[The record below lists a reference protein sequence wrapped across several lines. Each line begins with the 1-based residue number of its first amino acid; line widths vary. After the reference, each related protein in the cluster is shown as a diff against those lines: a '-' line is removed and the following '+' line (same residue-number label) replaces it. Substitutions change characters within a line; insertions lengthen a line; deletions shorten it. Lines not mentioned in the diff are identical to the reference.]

1 MILLTQVSLK
11 AQSNIYNNMAF
22 KMKGFSGFK
31 QTSYESFDKAI
42 EKKSDADN
50 ILKDP
55 TMEGAGTIHGGIQVM
70 KETKADR
77 ISNFADSVEN
87 LAGKAKEG
95 HEARKAQATSAT
107 KGDERKE
114 AAQEPETNAQ
124 SEAVEEPK
132 PEALGFMDS
141 GGSADT
147 KPKIQLDDETKGKIT
162 EAGSKW
168 ASDIVGGFFG

>member
-1 MILLTQVSLK
+1 
-11 AQSNIYNNMAF
+11 MAF

-31 QTSYESFDKAI
+31 QTSYDSFDKAI
-42 EKKSDADN
+42 EKKGEVDN
-50 ILKDP
+50 ILNDP
-55 TMEGAGTIHGGIQVM
+55 TMEGAGTLTGGIDVH
-70 KETKADR
+70 KETFRPADR
-77 ISNFADSVEN
+77 ISNFSDSVTK

-95 HEARKAQATSAT
+95 HEARKNAALSAT

-114 AAQEPETNAQ
+114 AAKEPETNAQ

-132 PEALGFMDS
+132 PKASEDS
-141 GGSADT
+141 TDAT
-147 KPKIQLDDETKGKIT
+147 PKIQLDDETKGKIT

>member
-1 MILLTQVSLK
+1 
-11 AQSNIYNNMAF
+11 
-22 KMKGFSGFK
+22 MKGFSGFK
-31 QTSYESFDKAI
+31 QTSYEGFDKAI

-55 TMEGAGTIHGGIQVM
+55 TMEGAGTIHGGIEVM

-77 ISNFADSVEN
+77 ISNFADSVTR

-95 HEARKAQATSAT
+95 HEARKDKALSAT

-114 AAQEPETNAQ
+114 AAKEPETNAQ
-124 SEAVEEPK
+124 SEKEETGEK
-132 PEALGFMDS
+132 SAGDLFGFNE
-141 GGSADT
+141 GGGDT